1 MLIKIHF
8 ATGLLVLIVVI
19 RAVGFS
25 PCSVRNRWNDF
36 ASGLVRSTN

>member
-25 PCSVRNRWNDF
+25 PLLRTESMK
-36 ASGLVRSTN
+36 